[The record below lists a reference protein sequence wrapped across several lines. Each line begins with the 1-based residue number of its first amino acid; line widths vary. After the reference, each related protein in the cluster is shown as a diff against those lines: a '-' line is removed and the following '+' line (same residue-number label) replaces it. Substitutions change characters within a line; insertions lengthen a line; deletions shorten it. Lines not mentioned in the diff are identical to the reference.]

1 MKNIWKAFLGLA
13 VCLIVTASCNKSS
26 LLGSELFE
34 NDKLNLQFTDTL
46 SLNALTDAPTPVLMH
61 VKGITGYDNL
71 PIGNMPDAYFG
82 SLQSSI
88 YAQFGLQNVAAPTFP
103 SLDSAKIDSVRFI
116 MPYNGGGT
124 YGDTTAAQK
133 LVVYRL
139 TEQILGDSIYSNKV
153 FANATTPLGS
163 LTFKP
168 TPNTTSQ
175 RVHFAL
181 PGATKN
187 DTFTDRPHVSIPL
200 DINFG
205 REIMRLS
212 TTTLA
217 DTAFQTWLKG
227 IVIKAETPANCMLNF
242 NMSPSAGT
250 PPAGQSSRVA
260 GIYVYFRKNAT
271 DTMRQ
276 VYTFYTSGQPR
287 YANYKN
293 DFQNGKVKDFV
304 NNPKRADSLI
314 FLQSLGGSVARLE
327 FPYLKNM
334 GNIAINKAELEFTI
348 NDDAD
353 TKTIPALEQLILLTS
368 AARISDGNIVNL
380 SGALSLIP
388 TNSRAIGDVG
398 QTGYSVLTFN
408 TIPDFGG
415 YPVTENG
422 IRKYKMNITQQLQ
435 KILNGSEGTQLYL
448 APHFQYTR
456 AGRVVLYGVK
466 HPKYKAKVNLIFTKI

>member
-13 VCLIVTASCNKSS
+13 VCLIVAASCNKSS

-34 NDKLNLQFTDTL
+34 NDKLNLKFTDTL
-46 SLNALTDAPTPVLMH
+46 SINALNDAPTPVLMH

-103 SLDSAKIDSVRFI
+103 SLDTAKIDSVRFI
-116 MPYNGGGT
+116 MPYNAGGT
-124 YGDTTAAQK
+124 YGDTTVTQK

-153 FANATTPLGS
+153 FANATTALGS
-163 LTFKP
+163 LSFKP

-175 RVHFAL
+175 RIWQAL
-181 PGATKN
+181 PGATKT
-187 DTFTDRPHVSIPL
+187 DTFTDIPHISIPL

-212 TTTLA
+212 TSTLT

-227 IVIKAETPANCMLNF
+227 IVVKAETPANCMLNF

-250 PPAGQSSRVA
+250 VPAGQVSRVA
-260 GIYVYFRKNAT
+260 GIYVYYRKNAT
-271 DTMRQ
+271 DTARQ

-293 DFQNGKVKDFV
+293 DFQNGRVKDFV

-348 NDDAD
+348 NEDAD

-368 AARISDGNIVNL
+368 AAKITDGNIVNL

-398 QTGYSVLTFN
+398 QSGYSVLTFN

-415 YPVTENG
+415 YPFTENG
-422 IRKYKMNITQQLQ
+422 VRKYRMNITQQLQ
-435 KILNGSEGTQLYL
+435 KMLNGTEGTQLYL
-448 APHFQYTR
+448 VPHFQYTR
-456 AGRVVLYGVK
+456 AGRVVLYGTK
-466 HPKYKAKVNLIFTKI
+466 HSKYKAKVNLIFTKI

>member
-1 MKNIWKAFLGLA
+1 MKNIRIAFLGLA
-13 VCLIVTASCNKSS
+13 VCLVLAASCNKTS

-46 SLNALTDAPTPVLMH
+46 SLNALTDAPIPVLMH
-61 VKGITGYDNL
+61 VKDITGYDNL

-82 SLQSSI
+82 KLESSI
-88 YAQFGLQNVAAPTFP
+88 YAQFGLQNVVAPTFP
-103 SLDSAKIDSVRFI
+103 SLDSAKIDSIRFI
-116 MPYNGGGT
+116 MPYNASGT
-124 YGDTTAAQK
+124 YGDTTATQK

-139 TEQILGDSIYSNKV
+139 TEEIKGDSIYSNKT
-153 FANATTPLGS
+153 FANEATPLGS

-168 TPNTTSQ
+168 TPNTTSN
-175 RVHFAL
+175 RRLEAL
-181 PGATKN
+181 PGATKV
-187 DTFTDRPHVSIPL
+187 DTFVDIPHVSIPL

-205 REIMRLS
+205 KDIMRLS
-212 TTTLA
+212 STTLS

-227 IVIKAETPANCMLNF
+227 IVIKSETPANCMLSF

-250 PPAGQSSRVA
+250 TPTGQSSRVA
-260 GIYVYFRKNAT
+260 GIYVYYRNNAT
-271 DTMRQ
+271 DTTRQ

-293 DFQNGKVKDFV
+293 DYLNGKVKDFI
-304 NNPKRADSLI
+304 NSPKKADSLV

-348 NDDAD
+348 NEDAD
-353 TKTIPALEQLILLTS
+353 TKTIPPAEQLILLTS
-368 AARISDGNIVNL
+368 AAKIADGNIVNL
-380 SGALSLIP
+380 SGSLSLIA
-388 TNSRAIGDVG
+388 TNSRAIADVG
-398 QTGYSVLTFN
+398 QSGYSVLTFN

-415 YPVTENG
+415 YPFTENG
-422 IRKYKMNITQQLQ
+422 VQKYKMNITQQLQ
-435 KILNGSEGTQLYL
+435 KMLNGSEGTQLYL

-456 AGRVVLYGVK
+456 AGRVVLYGAK
-466 HPKYKAKVNLIFTKI
+466 HPKYKMKVNLIFTKI

>member
-13 VCLIVTASCNKSS
+13 VCLIVTASCNKTS

-46 SLNALTDAPTPVLMH
+46 SLNALNDAPTPVLMH

-116 MPYNGGGT
+116 MPYNAGGI
-124 YGDTTAAQK
+124 YGDTTAVQK

-139 TEQILGDSIYSNKV
+139 TEQILGDSIYSNKT
-153 FANATTPLGS
+153 FANATTALGS

-175 RVHFAL
+175 RILTAL
-181 PGATKN
+181 PGATKT
-187 DTFTDRPHVSIPL
+187 DTFIDRPHVSIPL

-212 TTTLA
+212 STTLA

-242 NMSPSAGT
+242 NMSPTAGT
-250 PPAGQSSRVA
+250 IPTGQVSRVT
-260 GIYVYFRKNAT
+260 GIYIYYRNSAT
-271 DTMRQ
+271 DTMRRE
-276 VYTFYTSGQPR
+276 YIFYTSGQPR

-348 NDDAD
+348 NEDAD

-368 AARISDGNIVNL
+368 AAKITDGNIVNL

-415 YPVTENG
+415 YPFTENG
-422 IRKYKMNITQQLQ
+422 VQKYRMNITQQLQ
-435 KILNGSEGTQLYL
+435 KMLNGTEGTQLYL
-448 APHFQYTR
+448 VPHFQYTR
-456 AGRVVLYGVK
+456 AGRVVLYGAK
-466 HPKYKAKVNLIFTKI
+466 HSKYKAKVNLIFTKI